1 MDTVGEPGV
10 SPIGPSRCRYAR
22 RRLPS
27 SGSRGSRFP
36 TFTGTMRREDYP
48 LPLSGRFAC
57 RSLPDT
63 APASWRSWCPLR
75 AHGLGEAPRSR
86 QGLWS
91 PGPPFRALYAETG
104 GSPKF
109 PSYPSEDMPRSQ
121 TPVVSC
127 ALAAVAHR
135 IAAFRRMQTVGFCLD
150 ATEAILVTTTLPISG
165 LHDAACLLAHSS
177 FVRPL
182 LGWHVEFTT
191 DLLAR
196 R

>member
-1 MDTVGEPGV
+1 M
-10 SPIGPSRCRYAR
+10 SPESLPEVLPEKRDAR

-27 SGSRGSRFP
+27 SGSLGSRFP
-36 TFTGTMRREDYP
+36 TFPGTMRRYDDP
-48 LPLSGRFAC
+48 LPVSGRFAC
-57 RSLPDT
+57 RSRPDT
-63 APASWRSWCPLR
+63 APASRCAWCPHW

-91 PGPPFRALYAETG
+91 PGPPFREFCSETG

-127 ALAAVAHR
+127 ALASIAHR
-135 IAAFRRMQTVGFCLD
+135 IVAFRRMQTVGFGLD
-150 ATEAILVTTTLPISG
+150 AAEAILLTTTLHISG
-165 LHDAACLLAHSS
+165 LNDAACLLAPSG

-182 LGWHVEFTT
+182 LGWHAEFTT